1 MSDTTGT
8 EQTEKIPD
16 VPQTFLAFRTWRVD
30 PHGKLM
36 SINGPQLTGNAG
48 GQNKPKPSW
57 IHRQM
62 ASPVGGWPT
71 GGKMLKAHCG
81 RGGKEDDN
89 PSNPGS
95 HGRIPAESCT
105 CGIYATT
112 SLLVVNKY
120 LGNGTIPGTISTQG
134 QVLGIVELGGR
145 VIPATEGYRAS
156 HARIAAILKIDPAYT
171 ISHSRLEEI
180 AALYHCPALDPHSII
195 PEEYRSRLVPEE
207 EDSPMADDIENWLK
221 GITDG

>member
-1 MSDTTGT
+1 MSNDQDT

-36 SINGPQLTGNAG
+36 SINGPTLTGNAG
-48 GQNKPKPSW
+48 GPKDRPKPSW

-81 RGGKEDDN
+81 RGGKEDDTT
-89 PSNPGS
+89 PGS
-95 HGRIPAESCT
+95 HGRIPSEMCT

-112 SLLVVNKY
+112 NLHVVNKY
-120 LGNGTIPGTISTQG
+120 LGNSTIPGTIATQG
-134 QVLGIVELGGR
+134 PVLGIVELGGH

-180 AALYHCPALDPHSII
+180 AALYRCVALIPHSIK
-195 PEEYRSRLVPEE
+195 PEDYRDRLKPEE
-207 EDSPMADDIENWLK
+207 EDSPLADEIDSWLK
-221 GITDG
+221 GMQE